1 MISQNQVRSKYS
13 PFSDAPDILR
23 DFLNYMLTIRG
34 RSPRTVDGYYIEI
47 RTFLRYLKLYR
58 ANQLD
63 KEHIDEFRDLPIRD
77 VTTEMI
83 CSVKYYDVYSY
94 LTFMHTEFGNDTC
107 SRARKTTALRTFYR
121 FISNKT
127 EFLKENPL
135 ENLETPSIKKSL
147 PKYLTLEQSIQLLES
162 NTPTVK
168 NEDDVSSPPSS
179 REYCIFTL
187 FLNCGM
193 RLSELVGTN
202 CEDIRDD
209 RTLHILG
216 KGNKERTVFLNDAC
230 MDSIHAYIKDT
241 EGLKREGNAL
251 FVGRTGK
258 RLSPRRVE
266 QLVEKALSDAGL
278 SQNGITPHKLRH
290 TAATLLY
297 QHGQVDIRV
306 LKELLGHVSLSTT
319 EIYTHVSNAQLQQ
332 AAMNSPLS
340 KSLDKRNSKLK
351 NNKG

>member
-1 MISQNQVRSKYS
+1 MLSQNQVRSQYS

-47 RTFLRYLKLYR
+47 RSFLRYLMLSR
-58 ANQLD
+58 SGLLD
-63 KEHIDEFRDLPIRD
+63 NEHIEAFHELPIRD
-77 VTTEMI
+77 VTNEMI

-94 LTFMHTEFGNDTC
+94 LSFMHTEFGNAAC

-121 FISNKT
+121 FITNKT
-127 EFLKENPL
+127 ELLKENPL
-135 ENLETPSIKKSL
+135 ENLESPSIKKSL
-147 PKYLTLEQSIQLLES
+147 PKHLTLDESRQLLEM
-162 NTPTVK
+162 NTPTS
-168 NEDDVSSPPSS
+168 NEINGFTGASA
-179 REYCIFTL
+179 REFCILTL

-193 RLSELVGTN
+193 RLSELVGIN

-209 RTLHILG
+209 RTLTILG

-230 MDSIHAYIKDT
+230 IDAINAYLKET
-241 EGLKREGNAL
+241 ESVKREDNAL
-251 FVGRTGK
+251 FIGRGGK

-266 QLVEKALSDAGL
+266 QLVEKSLKDAGL
-278 SQNGITPHKLRH
+278 SKNGITPHKLRH

-297 QHGQVDIRV
+297 QYGQVDIRV

-319 EIYTHVSNAQLQQ
+319 EIYTHVSNDQIRR
-332 AAMNSPLS
+332 AALSSPLS
-340 KSLDKRNSKLK
+340 QPDKEASADTCNDE
-351 NNKG
+351 G